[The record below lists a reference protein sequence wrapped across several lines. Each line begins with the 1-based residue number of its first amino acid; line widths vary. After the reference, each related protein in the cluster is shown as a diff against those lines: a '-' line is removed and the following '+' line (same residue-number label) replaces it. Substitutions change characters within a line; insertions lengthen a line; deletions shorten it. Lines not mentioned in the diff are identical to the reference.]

1 MCTQKTEGASAIFY
15 LRPGNL
21 YKDFFVAKCTSG
33 VDGKGRPVKKY
44 DSDHSVVIHA
54 VLAQA
59 TPQEKARWEQIQHP
73 ITHTIVDRGHPKA
86 AETDQLTCG
95 NRKFYVQGVDEPG
108 QLGLYTIYYVE
119 ERKSTTLRMKRTLR
133 KTRQDYHDNLI
144 TFKEAN
150 ATMQSYLAMLSHV
163 DCKKFKEKLLD
174 EFVLTHADDN
184 GEEQI
189 INVMEIG
196 ETGALD
202 YETVYC

>member
-21 YKDFFVAKCTSG
+21 YKDFFVAKCTR
-33 VDGKGRPVKKY
+33 KGRPVKKY

-86 AETDQLTCG
+86 VETDQLTCG

-119 ERKSTTLRMKRTLR
+119 ER
-133 KTRQDYHDNLI
+133 
-144 TFKEAN
+144 
-150 ATMQSYLAMLSHV
+150 
-163 DCKKFKEKLLD
+163 
-174 EFVLTHADDN
+174 AD
-184 GEEQI
+184 
-189 INVMEIG
+189 V
-196 ETGALD
+196 
-202 YETVYC
+202 

>member
-1 MCTQKTEGASAIFY
+1 MRMQKQEGASAIFY

-21 YKDFFVAKCTSG
+21 YKDFLVAKCTSG
-33 VDGKGRPVKKY
+33 IDGKGRPVKKY
-44 DSDHSVVIHA
+44 ESNDSTVIHA

-119 ERKSTTLRMKRTLR
+119 ER
-133 KTRQDYHDNLI
+133 
-144 TFKEAN
+144 
-150 ATMQSYLAMLSHV
+150 
-163 DCKKFKEKLLD
+163 
-174 EFVLTHADDN
+174 AD
-184 GEEQI
+184 
-189 INVMEIG
+189 V
-196 ETGALD
+196 
-202 YETVYC
+202 